1 MSELLVEG
9 LSKHFGGVRAVDD
22 VSFRVGDGEFVT
34 LLGPSGC
41 GKSTTLFAVAGL
53 DTPTAGRISVGGQ
66 VFFDGDRRLNLAPER
81 RNCGLVF
88 QSYALWPHMT
98 VGQNLAFPLNIR
110 KVPKPERERRVH
122 EALALVEMEPYAA
135 RYPHELSGGQQ
146 QRVALARTLVFE
158 PSLLL
163 LDEPLSN
170 LDAKLRIR
178 ARDWLKQLQRRLGI
192 TTIYVTHDQVEA
204 LALSDRI
211 AVMQAGK
218 IVQLATP
225 QEIYRRPSSSFVA
238 DFIGSSNFLK
248 GRLVDRS
255 NCSAAVVDVGGAR
268 FAAAWSP
275 QLSLGEDVLLAV
287 RPEHVRLSA
296 KRPAGVNGNVLHGRI
311 VDRSYLGARYH
322 YSIEAAG
329 SAIAAETEDL
339 LETPDVFAS
348 FAPEHAV
355 AIRP

>member
-1 MSELLVEG
+1 MSELVVEG

-22 VSFRVGDGEFVT
+22 VSFTVGDGEFVT

-53 DTPTAGRISVGGQ
+53 DTPTGGKISVGDQ
-66 VFFDGDRRLNLAPER
+66 VFFDAARGLNVRPER

-98 VGQNLAFPLNIR
+98 VAQNLAFPLSIR
-110 KVPKPERERRVH
+110 KVPKSERARRID
-122 EALALVEMEPYAA
+122 EALSLVEMESYAA

-178 ARDWLKQLQRRLGI
+178 ARDWLKQLQRRLAI
-192 TTIYVTHDQVEA
+192 TTIYVTHDQIEA

-211 AVMQAGK
+211 AVMQGGK

-225 QEIYRRPSSSFVA
+225 QEIYRRPTSSFVA

-248 GRLVDRS
+248 GRLIDRS
-255 NCSAAVVDVGGAR
+255 PEFEAVVEVQGSR

-275 QLSLGEDVLLAV
+275 QLAPGDDVLLAV

-296 KRPAGVNGNVLHGRI
+296 KRPVGVNGNVLQGRI
-311 VDRSYLGARYH
+311 LDRSYLGARYH
-322 YSIEAAG
+322 YSIQTSGA
-329 SAIAAETEDL
+329 AIAAETEDL
-339 LETPDVFAS
+339 LESPDVFAS